1 MRALASLG
9 LALVLSIGAT
19 PALAQKFGVFGP
31 AGQFKQMRE
40 ADMLDLP
47 QTTAKL
53 RYGGH
58 GSGREATYEGVALTH
73 ILRLVGVP
81 AGARVHGDPTRL
93 LVTVTGQDGYTAVLT
108 LVETDAWFG
117 KAPPIVA
124 MTKNGGQALEPEE
137 GPWRLVVPD
146 DSRPER
152 AVRGVAEI
160 RVFPAPKPSP

>member
-9 LALVLSIGAT
+9 LALVLAVSAA
-19 PALAQKFGVFGP
+19 PALAQTFGVFGP

-40 ADMLDLP
+40 ADMLALP
-47 QTTAKL
+47 QATAKL

-58 GSGREATYEGVALTH
+58 GSGTETSYEGVPLTS
-73 ILRLVGVP
+73 ILRLVGAP

-93 LVTVTGQDGYTAVLT
+93 IVTVTGQDGYTAVLT

-117 KAPPIVA
+117 KTPPIVA
-124 MTKNGGQALEPEE
+124 ITKNGGQGLDPQE

-152 AVRGVAEI
+152 AVRGVSEI
-160 RVFPAPKPSP
+160 RVFPVAKPTP

>member
-1 MRALASLG
+1 MRALASLLVAMV
-9 LALVLSIGAT
+9 LAAT
-19 PALAQKFGVFGP
+19 ASPALAQKFGVFGP
-31 AGQFKQMRE
+31 GGKFKQMRE

-58 GSGREATYEGVALTH
+58 GSGKEATYEGVALTH
-73 ILRLVGVP
+73 ILRLVGAP

-117 KAPPIVA
+117 KTPPIVA
-124 MTKNGGQALEPEE
+124 ITKNGGEGLSAEE
-137 GPWRLVVPD
+137 GPWRLIVPD

-152 AVRGVAEI
+152 AVRGVSEI
-160 RVFPAPKPSP
+160 RVLTLPAPKP

>member
-1 MRALASLG
+1 MRALASLA
-9 LALVLSIGAT
+9 LALVLAVGAT

-47 QTTAKL
+47 QATAKL
-53 RYGGH
+53 RHGGH
-58 GSGREATYEGVALTH
+58 GSGKEAVYEGVPLTS

-93 LVTVTGQDGYTAVLT
+93 IVTVTGQDGYTAVLT

-117 KAPPIVA
+117 KTPPIVA
-124 MTKNGGQALEPEE
+124 MTKNGGQGLAAEE
-137 GPWRLVVPD
+137 GPWRLIVPD

-152 AVRGVAEI
+152 AVRAVSEI
-160 RVFPAPKPSP
+160 RVFPVPMPSP